1 MAYSLDTKIVLPL
14 GLSILLITYWLY
26 YMHNRNRSRE
36 YELIKQKRIRL
47 IFCFY
52 LLVMTC
58 FTLLPILIPPIEPQ
72 PIEYNLNISYLFT
85 ILYDRAHLISIAG
98 NALLFAP
105 LVVIGR
111 LSEFRCFATL
121 MSSAITSLFVS
132 LVIEVLQGLEM
143 YFGMIDPATI
153 CVVDIN
159 DIITNTIGGII
170 GWLLIELYYKDRE
183 VN

>member
-1 MAYSLDTKIVLPL
+1 MAYSLDTKIVLPV
-14 GLSILLITYWLY
+14 GLLVLLITYWLY
-26 YMHNRNRSRE
+26 YVHNRNRPKG
-36 YELIKQKRIRL
+36 YELIKQKRVRL

-52 LLVMTC
+52 LLIVTC
-58 FTLLPILIPPIEPQ
+58 FTLLPVLIPPIEPQ

-98 NALLFAP
+98 NALLFTP

-111 LSEFRCFATL
+111 LSKFRCFATL

-132 LVIEVLQGLEM
+132 LVIEALQGLEM
-143 YFGMIDPATI
+143 YLGMIDPATI
-153 CVVDIN
+153 SVVDIN

-170 GWLLIELYYKDRE
+170 GWLLIELYYKERE